1 MMKKLFLLLF
11 FIGGLFLII
20 HSNTTWF
27 VFGGNGS
34 SAVVSN
40 KVDKIELDISGASTK
55 IVPENTDQVRAELE
69 GKGKV
74 VVTENGDTINVESK
88 SQKWF
93 NLFSMFNKTEITIY
107 IPENYQKELII
118 DSGSGNVSF
127 NGQSKMKLD
136 SLMIDMSSGNVQISK
151 VTANDLELDGSSGN
165 VNLSSIST
173 KSGIFDMSSGNLT
186 IKEHTGKVEAD
197 LSSGKINLEMTKLI
211 DSIDVEINSGLA
223 TINLPPNADFT
234 LNGSIGSGHISSDFD
249 LKELQKNSDQMYG
262 VYGSG
267 KHQVNIDVSS
277 GKVDIN

>member
-1 MMKKLFLLLF
+1 M
-11 FIGGLFLII
+11 FLII

-34 SAVVSN
+34 SAEVSN

-55 IVPENTDQVRAELE
+55 IIPEKTDQVRAELK

-93 NLFSMFNKTEITIY
+93 HLFSMFNKTEITIY
-107 IPENYQKELII
+107 IPEDYEKELII

-127 NGQSKMKLD
+127 NGHSKMKLD

-151 VTANDLELDGSSGN
+151 LTAHELELDGSSGN

-197 LSSGKINLEMTKLI
+197 LSSGKINLEMNKLI

-223 TINLPPNADFT
+223 TINLPSNADFT
-234 LNGSIGSGHISSDFD
+234 LNGSIGSGHISTDFD
-249 LKELQKNSDQMYG
+249 LKELQKNSEGMFG

-277 GKVDIN
+277 GKVEIN